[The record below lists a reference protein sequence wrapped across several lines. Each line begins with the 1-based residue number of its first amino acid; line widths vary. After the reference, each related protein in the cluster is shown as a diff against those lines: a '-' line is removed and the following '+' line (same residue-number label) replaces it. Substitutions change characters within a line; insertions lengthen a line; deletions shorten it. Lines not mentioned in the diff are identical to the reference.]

1 MNATAA
7 KESPACSSRSVM
19 LYADG
24 EADQANILRIETH
37 LLGCQKCRDELDLVR
52 AMRASVRRSVMQH
65 APSGLENKLRAAL
78 ADISEGSADAT
89 PFAVGSSTD
98 GRWVS
103 GVRAGSLRNGK
114 GVEARPADKP
124 ERSRQWVTVAMAM
137 AACFVL
143 VVVVLQ
149 VEREESPVL
158 RMATIANNLPLQA
171 SANDG
176 GAEQPPSF
184 DALLDKLVALHAD
197 PLPPEEKNPEQLAR
211 LEPYV
216 GVPVK
221 RPALTMLRDF
231 ERGAKFDGARLHPL
245 RDSRSCA
252 ALSYNMQG
260 HRVTVYMFDPRVMSM
275 ARTRL
280 TQKIIR
286 ENPVY
291 FGKLRGFS
299 VAAAEKKG
307 VGYALASDLDE
318 DKSLQMVASF

>member
-1 MNATAA
+1 
-7 KESPACSSRSVM
+7 M

-24 EADQANILRIETH
+24 ETDQASILRIETH

-52 AMRASVRRSVMQH
+52 AMRASVRRSVMQR
-65 APSGLENKLRAAL
+65 APGGLETKLRATL
-78 ADISEGSADAT
+78 DDIAAKQVAAEQASET
-89 PFAVGSSTD
+89 PISIGISSD
-98 GRWVS
+98 GRWVAHGR
-103 GVRAGSLRNGK
+103 GVEGR
-114 GVEARPADKP
+114 GVEARPAEKT
-124 ERSRQWVTVAMAM
+124 ERSRQWVAAAMAM

-143 VVVVLQ
+143 VVVVMQ
-149 VEREESPVL
+149 VERQESPVL
-158 RMATIANNLPLQA
+158 KMATIATSLPIQA
-171 SANDG
+171 SVAANDE
-176 GAEQPPSF
+176 APSF
-184 DALLDKLVALHAD
+184 DVLLDKLVALHAD
-197 PLPPEEKNPEQLAR
+197 PLPPEERNPEHLAR

-252 ALSYNMQG
+252 ALQYNMQG

-280 TQKIIR
+280 AQKIIR